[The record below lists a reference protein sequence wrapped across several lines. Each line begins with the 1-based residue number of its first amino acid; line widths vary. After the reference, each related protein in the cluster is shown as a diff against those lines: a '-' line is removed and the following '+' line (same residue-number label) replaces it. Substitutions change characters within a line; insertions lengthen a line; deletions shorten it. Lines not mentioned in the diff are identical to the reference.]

1 MSGGYYDKEGYW
13 HRGPPQGQQPPRRGP
28 ARVPAP
34 PPPPPAQP
42 AYRPVR
48 DPYYDQYR
56 GAEVYY
62 DQYGRPVMVRR
73 QVLRP
78 YGGGRMPRT
87 RKLGMFSAREVL
99 ELVVAT
105 LVLTAAF
112 TISWGN
118 VTYSTDPLAAFLAV
132 FPLSLLVT
140 ATAFTAHEMSHKFMA
155 QRYGFP
161 AEFVINPIGMLMALG
176 SAIFFGWVIALP
188 GAVVFS
194 GSGGDPESV
203 GKVGAAGPLMNIC
216 IAVAFLPVMILFP
229 ALWMVVYLN
238 VFLAGFNMLP
248 FGQFD
253 GLKIWRWNKGIY
265 IAMLLVIVGLF
276 VYSLFLG
283 GFFTA

>member
-1 MSGGYYDKEGYW
+1 MSGGHYDEEGYW
-13 HRGPPQGQQPPRRGP
+13 HRGPPPGQAPKRRP
-28 ARVPAP
+28 ARQPAP
-34 PPPPPAQP
+34 PPPQQP
-42 AYRPVR
+42 AYRPIK

-56 GAEVYY
+56 GAQVYY

-73 QVLRP
+73 QVVRP
-78 YGGGRMPRT
+78 FGGDRMPRT
-87 RKLGMFSAREVL
+87 RELGMFSGREVA
-99 ELVVAT
+99 ELIIAT
-105 LVLTAAF
+105 LVLTVAF

-118 VTYSTDPLAAFLAV
+118 VTYSDDPIGDFIAI

-161 AEFVINPIGMLMALG
+161 AEFVINPLGMLMALG
-176 SAIFFGWVIALP
+176 SAVLFGWVVALP

-203 GKVGAAGPLMNIC
+203 GKVGAAGPLMNIG
-216 IAVAFLPVMILFP
+216 IALVFLPIMIMFP
-229 ALWMVVYLN
+229 FLWMVVYLN

-253 GLKIWRWNKGIY
+253 GLKIWRWHKGIY

-276 VYSLFLG
+276 FYSLLLG
-283 GFFTA
+283 GVFA